1 MQQSCAVSL
10 LDVPLSYHPFFRD
23 YDVCTIFVVVFSPHF
38 SFVYVFRTTYLPCI
52 YICTVMKFISR
63 DRGQKKS
70 IYSATIVR
78 NTFIVVVSLPQ
89 VLYIV
94 LALNDEAA

>member
-1 MQQSCAVSL
+1 
-10 LDVPLSYHPFFRD
+10 
-23 YDVCTIFVVVFSPHF
+23 
-38 SFVYVFRTTYLPCI
+38 
-52 YICTVMKFISR
+52 MKFISR